1 MLTSE
6 EHTYLQTVFRLRSL
20 AQADWRSVP
29 GEALRDAQTCREVLV
44 RVMPLIGAPDQAIA
58 ASLFAKRV
66 AFLASGSV
74 LYAMS
79 VFDKGLPLS
88 LTACR
93 LEYAHDNGLWT
104 SSLPADITATGYAPG
119 ARDAWRE
126 TIVSTLFRTFF
137 APLWQS
143 LSQVSGLP
151 EHILW
156 ENTAVRVYSLYQG
169 RMEGLSADQEK
180 RQQADFAWLLEEADP
195 SLFGLPWNPLRRFR
209 RPLQKDVAG
218 NRVRFR
224 RTCCFYY
231 KTVQPVE
238 YCHNCPLCKATSF

>member
-1 MLTSE
+1 MLTIE
-6 EHTYLQTVFRLRSL
+6 EHAYLQAMFRLRSL
-20 AQADWRSVP
+20 GQADRRSVP
-29 GEALRDAQTCREVLV
+29 GEAMRDAQTCRAILE
-44 RVMPLIGAPDQAIA
+44 RVMPLIGAPDMAVA

-66 AFLASGSV
+66 AFLASGNV

-88 LTACR
+88 LNSCR
-93 LEYAHDNGLWT
+93 LEYAHDDGLWS
-104 SSLPADITATGYAPG
+104 SSLPVEVTATGYAPG

-126 TIVSTLFRTFF
+126 AIVSTLFRNFF

-151 EHILW
+151 QHILW

-169 RMEGLSADQEK
+169 RMEGLTVEQGK
-180 RQQADFAWLLEEADP
+180 RQREDFAWLLDGADS
-195 SLFGLPWNPLRRFR
+195 SLFGLPWNPLKRFR
-209 RPLQKDVAG
+209 RPLQRSAAG
-218 NRVRFR
+218 NMVRFR

-238 YCHNCPLCKATSF
+238 YCHNCPLCKAT

>member
-1 MLTSE
+1 
-6 EHTYLQTVFRLRSL
+6 
-20 AQADWRSVP
+20 
-29 GEALRDAQTCREVLV
+29 
-44 RVMPLIGAPDQAIA
+44 
-58 ASLFAKRV
+58 
-66 AFLASGSV
+66 
-74 LYAMS
+74 MS

-93 LEYAHDNGLWT
+93 LEYAHDGGLWT
-104 SSLPADITATGYAPG
+104 SSLPMDVTATAYAPG

-126 TIVSTLFRTFF
+126 AIVGALFRTFF

-151 EHILW
+151 QHILW

-169 RMEGLSADQEK
+169 RMEGLTPIRRSANRRILPGCWK
-180 RQQADFAWLLEEADP
+180 RLNRHCLVCHGTRSNAFVARY
-195 SLFGLPWNPLRRFR
+195 NRRGGK
-209 RPLQKDVAG
+209 Q
-218 NRVRFR
+218 VRFR